1 MDTLDTYRQC
11 IEKVL
16 RDYAQLP
23 YAYGEVEREVVSD
36 RRGDHY
42 LLLAVG
48 WDGAQRVHGSVVHI
62 DIINGKVWIQRDGT
76 EHGIAEE
83 LVAAGIPRD
92 HIVLAF
98 RPPDLRQYTG
108 YAVA

>member
-16 RDYAQLP
+16 CDYAQLP
-23 YAYGEVEREVVSD
+23 YAYGEVKREVVSD
-36 RRGDHY
+36 RHGDHY

-48 WDGAQRVHGSVVHI
+48 WDGAQRVHGSIVHI
-62 DIINGKVWIQRDGT
+62 DIINDKVWIQRDGT
-76 EHGIAEE
+76 EHGIAED

-98 RPPDLRQYTG
+98 RPPDLRQYTD

>member
-1 MDTLDTYRQC
+1 MDTLGTYRQC
-11 IEKVL
+11 IENVL
-16 RDYAQLP
+16 HDYAQLP

-36 RRGDHY
+36 RHGDHY
-42 LLLAVG
+42 LLRAVG
-48 WDGAQRVHGSVVHI
+48 WDGAQRVHGSIVHI
-62 DIINGKVWIQRDGT
+62 DIINDKVWIQRDGT
-76 EHGIAEE
+76 EHGMAED

-92 HIVLAF
+92 HMVLAF

>member
-11 IEKVL
+11 IDKVL

-23 YAYGEVEREVVSD
+23 YAYGEIEREVVSD
-36 RRGDHY
+36 RCGDHY

-62 DIINGKVWIQRDGT
+62 DIIDGKVWIQRDGT
-76 EHGIAEE
+76 EQGIAEE
-83 LVAAGIPRD
+83 LAAAGIPRD

-98 RPPDLRQYTG
+98 HPPDLRQYTG

>member
-1 MDTLDTYRQC
+1 MDTLETYRQG

-16 RDYAQLP
+16 RVYAQIP
-23 YAYGEVEREVVSD
+23 YAHGEIQSEVVMD
-36 RRGDHY
+36 RRSDHY

-48 WDGAQRVHGSVVHI
+48 WDGARRIHGSIVHI
-62 DIINGKVWIQRDGT
+62 DIIDGKVWIQRDGT
-76 EHGIAEE
+76 EHGMAEE
-83 LVAAGIPRD
+83 LVEAGIPRD
-92 HIVLAF
+92 HIILGF